1 MFAILVMGLV
11 WVYIFFHPPEEEDEW
26 AYKITLKNL
35 ERIGLMMIGYNM
47 HGYKDTIR
55 GLVKKIVN
63 IGQIRLGN
71 YKVENDKYSEQ
82 KMKLRQ
88 ETLAI
93 LMKNFDDNK
102 SIYECADEW
111 VSKQVTTAGL
121 VSYYKAYYTAK

>member
-1 MFAILVMGLV
+1 
-11 WVYIFFHPPEEEDEW
+11 
-26 AYKITLKNL
+26 
-35 ERIGLMMIGYNM
+35 MMSGYNM

-55 GLVKKIVN
+55 GLVKKIVS
-63 IGQIRLGN
+63 IGKIRFGN
-71 YKVENDKYSEQ
+71 YKVGNDKYSEQ

-93 LMKNFDDNK
+93 LLKNFDDNK

-121 VSYYKAYYTAK
+121 VSYYKAYYTSK